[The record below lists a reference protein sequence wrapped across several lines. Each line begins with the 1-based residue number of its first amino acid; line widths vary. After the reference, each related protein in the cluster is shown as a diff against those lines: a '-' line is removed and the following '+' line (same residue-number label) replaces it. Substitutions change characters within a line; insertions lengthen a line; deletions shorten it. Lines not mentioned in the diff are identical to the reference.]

1 MRHSAAAPENE
12 HRAWRII
19 GRIVAVIG
27 ITLLCLALLLTGA
40 TFLCL
45 KGPSTEARD
54 RFVTTVN
61 SYETLKFLPRLFLT
75 EDEIRASLNAHRV
88 PQNNA
93 LTDTTE
99 EVVFEKPQSDLKSI
113 TVTDIVGDGFT
124 GKLLT
129 VQDPTRVNIAYA
141 IDNTELTVHQ
151 FTKSLLATAGIN
163 GGALVLQEGFPM
175 TEEAVIP
182 SVIAFDKDSRL
193 IVGRLAMAEAEQ
205 HGIYDAI
212 SAGPALIIDGAP
224 VEFIGE
230 GSGLAPRAAVGQRA
244 DGAILMLVLDGYQPD
259 SLGATYLDCAELM
272 VKYGAV
278 NAACTDNAAMLV
290 YNDKIISDRTLLPI
304 DLATPSALVV
314 Q

>member
-1 MRHSAAAPENE
+1 MRHSATTPETE

-19 GRIVAVIG
+19 GRIAAVLG
-27 ITLLCLALLLTGA
+27 VTLLSLALLVVGT

-45 KGPSTEARD
+45 KGPSAEARD

-61 SYETLKFLPRLFLT
+61 GYGSLRFLPRLFLS
-75 EDEIRASLNAHRV
+75 EAEIAASLKAHAV
-88 PQNNA
+88 PGTDA
-93 LTDTTE
+93 LTDTSEDALFE
-99 EVVFEKPQSDLKSI
+99 ESEADPTAI

-129 VQDPTRVNIAYA
+129 VQDPSRVNIAYA

-151 FTKSLLATAGIN
+151 FTKSLVATAGIN
-163 GGALVLQEGFPM
+163 GGTLVLQEGIPL
-175 TEEAVIP
+175 TDAEVIP

-193 IVGRLAMAEAEQ
+193 VVGRLAVADAEAY
-205 HGIYDAI
+205 GIYDAI
-212 SAGPALIIDGAP
+212 SAGPALIVNGTPA
-224 VEFIGE
+224 EFVGE

-244 DGAILMLVLDGYQPD
+244 DGAILMLVLDGYQPN
-259 SLGATYLDCAELM
+259 SLGATVLDCAELM
-272 VKYGAV
+272 LKHGAV

-290 YNDKIISDRTLLPI
+290 YNDNIISARTLLPV
-304 DLATPSALVV
+304 DLTTPSALVV

>member
-1 MRHSAAAPENE
+1 MRHSASAPEQE
-12 HRAWRII
+12 HKAWRII
-19 GRIVAVIG
+19 GRGFAVLG

-45 KGPSTEARD
+45 KGPSAEARD
-54 RFVTTVN
+54 RFVTTVHG
-61 SYETLKFLPRLFLT
+61 YEALRFIPRIFLSQA
-75 EDEIRASLNAHRV
+75 EIDAALGAHSV
-88 PQNNA
+88 PQNDA
-93 LTDTTE
+93 MTDTSLE
-99 EVVFEKPQSDLKSI
+99 AEFEKPQGDLASI

-141 IDNTELTVHQ
+141 IDNTELTTHQ
-151 FTKSLLATAGIN
+151 FTKSLAATAGIN
-163 GGALVLQEGFPM
+163 GGTLVLQEGVPL
-175 TEEAVIP
+175 TEDAVIP

-193 IVGRLAMAEAEQ
+193 IVGRFTMADAEK

-212 SAGPALIIDGAP
+212 SAGPALVVDGTPA
-224 VEFIGE
+224 EFVGE

-244 DGAILMLVLDGYQPD
+244 DGAILMLVLDGYQPN

-290 YNDKIISDRTLLPI
+290 HNDTIISARTLLPV